1 LTNIIDLFEPGLLG
15 EMLAGGYVRVQ
26 HHPDR
31 PLQILNY
38 TEKATYERVWNEVTL
53 TCRGLIVD
61 TAGEVVARPF
71 RKFFNYG
78 EPTAPQLDLD
88 EEVLVTDKADGSL
101 GVLYPLGDGRLAV
114 ATRGSFTSEQAL
126 HATKVWQERYAHT
139 ARLPEGM
146 TVLCEIVYPENRIV
160 LDYGDVDELVLLGCV
175 DIATGRSH
183 GHEHVDYWPGPRA
196 VTFGYSRLSQALAA
210 EPRENAEGL
219 VVHFVH
225 SDERLKIKQAD
236 YLQLHRI
243 ITRCTARVLWEHL
256 AVNACAQHA
265 TTGSEFLV
273 RRLMMSPDRVE
284 RIQAVGP
291 DWLDTFLAGVPDE
304 FYQWV
309 RARVAELQEQA
320 EALLADILA
329 IYGKYAAEA
338 GEDRKAFAM
347 LAKDHEHSG
356 ALFSLNV
363 GREIDTYVWRLVYPA
378 HEIPFMNRG
387 EDVA

>member
-1 LTNIIDLFEPGLLG
+1 MTNISDLFPTGLLG
-15 EMLAGGYVRVQ
+15 EMLAGGYIRVQ
-26 HHPDR
+26 RHPDR

-78 EPTAPQLDLD
+78 EPSALQLDLD
-88 EEVLVTDKADGSL
+88 ARVVVTDKADGSL
-101 GVLYPLGDGRLAV
+101 GILYPLGDGRLAV

-139 ARLPEGM
+139 ARLPDGV
-146 TVLCEIVYPENRIV
+146 TVLCEIIYPGNRIV
-160 LDYGDVDELVLLGCV
+160 LDYGDSDQLALLGCV
-175 DIATGRSH
+175 DIATGRTY
-183 GHEHVDYWPGPRA
+183 GHEHVDYWPGSR
-196 VTFGYSRLSQALAA
+196 VETFPYLSLAEALVA
-210 EPRENAEGL
+210 EPRPNAEGM
-219 VVHFVH
+219 VVHFVEA
-225 SDERLKIKQAD
+225 DERLKIKQDD

-256 AVNACAQHA
+256 AVNACVPFA
-265 TTGSEFLV
+265 TTGMEFLV
-273 RRLMMSPDRVE
+273 RRLMMSPDRIE
-284 RIQAVGP
+284 RVQGIGR

-309 RARVAELQEQA
+309 KLRVAELGEQVETHRA
-320 EALLADILA
+320 SILA
-329 IYGKYAAEA
+329 TYEKFRAEA
-338 GEDRKAFAM
+338 GDDRKAFAL
-347 LAKDHEHSG
+347 LAKDHEHQG
-356 ALFSLNV
+356 ALFSLLLD
-363 GREIDTYVWRLVYPA
+363 REIETYLWRLAYPA
-378 HEIPFMNRG
+378 HEIPFMNRS